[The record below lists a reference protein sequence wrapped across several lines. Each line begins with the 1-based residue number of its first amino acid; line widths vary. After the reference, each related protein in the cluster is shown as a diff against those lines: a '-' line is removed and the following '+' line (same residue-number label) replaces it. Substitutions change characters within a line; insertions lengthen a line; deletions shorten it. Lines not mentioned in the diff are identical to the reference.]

1 MKQISTIVQIWDE
14 EATEVTKA
22 MGYDAE
28 KMSDQFAKYATAFL
42 TKMNEG
48 KVKNVFES
56 IRAMQKVD
64 ETFFQFIFTSGLL
77 DFFRNTA
84 KAAAWSDAQMSKTGD
99 SKDGNSDV

>member
-28 KMSDQFAKYATAFL
+28 KMSEQFAKYATTFL
-42 TKMNEG
+42 AKVNEG
-48 KVKNVFES
+48 KVTNVFES
-56 IRAMQKVD
+56 IQALQEVD

-77 DFFRNTA
+77 DFFRNTGR
-84 KAAAWSDAQMSKTGD
+84 AAAQVQAGMKKKSEE
-99 SKDGNSDV
+99 GNSDE